1 MAKIYMNALHCT
13 VSEGLKYD
21 RTALYRMKKS
31 GRSGIRK
38 KEEPLS
44 KKVDSVF
51 DTIRHNIE
59 EMERTFAKPW
69 PPSFEM
75 RFPTL
80 PFGSMPDIRAPLCD
94 LVDRGDRYELSLEV
108 PGIDKEKIDIK
119 ATINS
124 IEVSGEHSEKKEE
137 KSKNYLY
144 NERSYKSFYRK
155 IPVVEEI
162 VPSKI
167 DAKVVNGILRVSM
180 PKKTPSSSEEQ
191 TKVEVK

>member
-1 MAKIYMNALHCT
+1 
-13 VSEGLKYD
+13 
-21 RTALYRMKKS
+21 MKKS
-31 GRSGIRK
+31 GKANIRK
-38 KEEPLS
+38 KDEPLT

-51 DTIRHNIE
+51 ESIRHNIE
-59 EMERTFAKPW
+59 EMEKAFAKPW

-80 PFGSMPDIRAPLCD
+80 PFASLPEVRAPLVD
-94 LVDRGDRYELSLEV
+94 LVDRGDKYELSLEV

-119 ATINS
+119 ATKNS
-124 IEVSGEHSEKKEE
+124 IEVSGEQSEKREE
-137 KSKNYLY
+137 KDKNYLY

-167 DAKVVNGILRVSM
+167 NARVLNGILRVSM
-180 PKKTPSSSEEQ
+180 PKKEPSTSEEQ